1 MYYRKKKPTLLWF
14 YCANPALKGGET
26 TVCDG
31 VQIYNNL
38 NASTQKLFEEKCL
51 KYIFYYPDGKWQQIH
66 GTDDL
71 MVVKQVCE
79 ENYVQLIVNKDKFI
93 SREYVC
99 SAIIKSR
106 CGQHRVFINNI
117 LGATDYED
125 PDGFALFEDGT
136 QIPETVIREVQE
148 ITAKLTYLI
157 EGQKHDVLMVDN
169 TRLLHGRKAFSD
181 NQRDIYIRLCD
192 TNF

>member
-1 MYYRKKKPTLLWF
+1 
-14 YCANPALKGGET
+14 
-26 TVCDG
+26 
-31 VQIYNNL
+31 
-38 NASTQKLFEEKCL
+38 
-51 KYIFYYPDGKWQQIH
+51 
-66 GTDDL
+66 

-93 SREYVC
+93 TREYVF

-117 LGATDYED
+117 LCATDYQD
-125 PDGFALFEDGT
+125 PDGFTLFEEGT
-136 QIPETVIREVQE
+136 KIPETVIREVLE

-157 EGQKHDVLMVDN
+157 EWQKHDVLMVDS